1 MHQNELKFVD
11 QRFFQTLT
19 NLITTKNNP
28 GIFLKK
34 KKRKKKKLL
43 KNTSNI

>member
-34 KKRKKKKLL
+34 KKRKEKTTKKYK
-43 KNTSNI
+43 